1 MPDGPRTVRAGAYL
15 PGLVVA
21 LAVAAVAVLVN
32 RRVSALSAH
41 VLAVACGIAGATFGH
56 VESTFRPG
64 FRLAARHVLRAGIVV
79 LGVRLSLGDLG
90 DLGPRALAAVVAVV
104 VATFFGIRWL
114 AAAMGVSPAIG
125 LMMATGYSICGASA
139 VAAVEPFAG
148 GSEEDVAVSLS
159 MVTLCG
165 TLAIVVLPPIGRLLG
180 LDAASFGAWVGASVH
195 DVGQVVATASTR
207 DSEALRVA
215 TVVKLTRVILLAPL
229 LSMVALGARR
239 RHADPAGGVARPPL
253 LPVFVVL
260 FLLAVAVRTSGV
272 IADNW
277 LDDVKTLETVLLA
290 MGLFGLGT
298 AVNLR
303 ALVGVGGRS
312 LVLALTSWALIA
324 AAALGAVHVAA
335 IGG

>member
-1 MPDGPRTVRAGAYL
+1 
-15 PGLVVA
+15 VA
-21 LAVAAVAVLVN
+21 VVAVLVN

-41 VLAVACGIAGATFGH
+41 VIAVACGIAGATFGR
-56 VESTFRPG
+56 VESALRPG
-64 FRLAARHVLRAGIVV
+64 FRFAARRVLRSGIVV

-90 DLGPRALAAVVAVV
+90 DLGPRSLAAVVAVV

-148 GSEEDVAVSLS
+148 GTEEDVAVSLS

-165 TLAIVVLPPIGRLLG
+165 TLAIVVLPPLGHLLG

-207 DSEALRVA
+207 NPEALRVA

-239 RHADPAGGVARPPL
+239 RHADPASGAAHPPL
-253 LPVFVVL
+253 LPLFVVL

-272 IADNW
+272 IPDGW

-290 MGLFGLGT
+290 MGLFGLGA

-303 ALVGVGGRS
+303 ALVGVGGRP

-324 AAALGAVHVAA
+324 VAAVGAVHVAA